1 MTSLARPN
9 NELPDEPDLPCV
21 ELAADLRVL
30 RRRAG
35 LTIGALSEISG
46 LATGTLSR
54 AQSGVSVPSEKTLK
68 AFVTACGDADATA
81 WLVRREAALRGELP
95 ASAGAPTRR
104 MVHED
109 RIRPAWRGTW
119 RRWDKTGR
127 LTPPSGATGPRA
139 LPFWLSGLRAYR
151 SMSFRAMARECDYA
165 HSTLAAMAN
174 GFQPVTVRGLL
185 AFLDACRVSSFAERV
200 EWLELLERTCTSP
213 RRRLDAARE
222 QVRLRALMTGMP
234 SDASGEAASTGGH
247 GEDDGPRDWPELPRP
262 AWPRQRAVHVDRL
275 LLKTDLQALN
285 RFYGGQFVPLLA
297 RHTGIG
303 VSTLHRYLRN
313 EVGFLGADQM
323 NRLAAA
329 LVRLGSTPPP
339 RDRLASVLPPPAAWP
354 GAAREPIR
362 PSGSAVRGGA

>member
-21 ELAADLRVL
+21 ALAADLRVL
-30 RRRAG
+30 RERAG
-35 LTIGALSEISG
+35 LTIGALSQITG
-46 LATGTLSR
+46 LATGTLSG

-68 AFVTACGDADATA
+68 AFVTACGDAEATA
-81 WLVRREAALRGELP
+81 WLVRREAALRGQRP
-95 ASAGAPTRR
+95 ASAGYPTRR

-109 RIRPAWRGTW
+109 RIRPAWRATW

-139 LPFWLSGLRAYR
+139 LPFWLLGLRAYR
-151 SMSFRAMARECDYA
+151 SMPFRAMARQCGYA

-222 QVRLRALMTGMP
+222 QVRLRALMSGKP

-247 GEDDGPRDWPELPRP
+247 GKGDGPYDWSELPRS
-262 AWPRQRAVHVDRL
+262 AWPRQRAVHVDRY

-285 RFYGGQFVPLLA
+285 RFYGSQFLPLLA

-303 VSTLHRYLRN
+303 LSTLRRYLRN

-329 LVRLGSTPPP
+329 LVRLGSTPPT
-339 RDRLASVLPPPAAWP
+339 RDRLASVLSPSAAWAGP
-354 GAAREPIR
+354 GREPVH
-362 PSGSAVRGGA
+362 PSGDSVRGGA

>member
-1 MTSLARPN
+1 MARPN

-46 LATGTLSR
+46 LATGTLSS

-68 AFVTACGDADATA
+68 AFVTACGDTDATT
-81 WLVRREAALRGELP
+81 WLVRREAALRGERP

-222 QVRLRALMTGMP
+222 QVRLRALMTGRP

-339 RDRLASVLPPPAAWP
+339 RDRLASLLPPPAAWP
-354 GAAREPIR
+354 GADRDPMR
-362 PSGSAVRGGA
+362 PSGSAVRDRT

>member
-1 MTSLARPN
+1 MAGLARPN

-30 RRRAG
+30 RERAG
-35 LTIGALSEISG
+35 LTIGALSQISG
-46 LATGTLSR
+46 LATGTLSV

-68 AFVTACGDADATA
+68 AFVTACGEADVSA
-81 WLVRREAALRGELP
+81 WLARREAALRGGRP
-95 ASAGAPTRR
+95 DSAGPPTRR
-104 MVHED
+104 MVYED
-109 RIRPAWRGTW
+109 RIRPAWQGTW

-151 SMSFRAMARECDYA
+151 SMSFRAMARKCDYA
-165 HSTLAAMAN
+165 HSTLADMAN
-174 GFQPVTVRGLL
+174 GSQPVTVRGLL

-222 QVRLRALMTGMP
+222 QARLRALMSGRP
-234 SDASGEAASTGGH
+234 SNASGDVASTGGL
-247 GEDDGPRDWPELPRP
+247 GEDDGPRGWSIPPRP
-262 AWPRQRAVHVDRL
+262 AWPRQRAVHVDRY

-297 RHTGIG
+297 RHTGIAA
-303 VSTLHRYLRN
+303 STLRRYLRD
-313 EVGFLGADQM
+313 EVGFLGADQT
-323 NRLAAA
+323 NKLAAS

-339 RDRLASVLPPPAAWP
+339 PGRLAAVLPPSVVRA
-354 GAAREPIR
+354 GAGEGPVD
-362 PSGSAVRGGA
+362 P